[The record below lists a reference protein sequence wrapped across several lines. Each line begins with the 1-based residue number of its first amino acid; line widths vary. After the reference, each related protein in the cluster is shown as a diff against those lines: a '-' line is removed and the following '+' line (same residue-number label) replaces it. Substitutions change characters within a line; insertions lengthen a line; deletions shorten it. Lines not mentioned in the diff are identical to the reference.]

1 MSKVM
6 GAIIPNRRN
15 FDDIRIMSNDLV
27 MSVREYRDL
36 LTTTRGELRASLDD
50 DARNSLDALCN
61 AMRIMQHHAE
71 AAQRAIEVYHKTHY
85 HAN

>member
-1 MSKVM
+1 MA
-6 GAIIPNRRN
+6 AIIPNRRQ

-27 MSVREYRDL
+27 VALREYRDTL
-36 LTTTRGELRASLDD
+36 HATRGELRASLDD

-61 AMRIMQHHAE
+61 AIRIMQHHAD
-71 AAQRAIEVYHKTHY
+71 AAQRAIEVYHKNHY